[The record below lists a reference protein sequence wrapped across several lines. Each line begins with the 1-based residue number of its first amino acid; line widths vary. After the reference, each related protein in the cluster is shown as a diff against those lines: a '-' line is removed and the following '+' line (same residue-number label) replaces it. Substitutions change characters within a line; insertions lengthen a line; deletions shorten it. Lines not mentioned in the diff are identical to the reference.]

1 MRSLPMR
8 VQVQIAEMRPASN
21 NRKSRW
27 GDGPTGRMKPCKFCG
42 KEFYCIPFR
51 DKPGK
56 NEQKFC
62 NSKCS
67 HAHLSASAVYDPK
80 RFWAKVD
87 KSGGPDACWPYTGYI
102 TPEGYGWAYTGLPA
116 GQQQTHGAHRQAWI
130 NTYGPIPK
138 GLQVCHH
145 CDNPPCCNPK
155 HLFTGTNKD
164 NTLDMLHKERHRRKL
179 SADQV
184 RQIRKAFVRTHKNN
198 SNIPALAKRYGITP
212 GAVRAVVLR
221 LTWAHIS

>member
-1 MRSLPMR
+1 
-8 VQVQIAEMRPASN
+8 
-21 NRKSRW
+21 
-27 GDGPTGRMKPCKFCG
+27 MKPCKFCG

-67 HAHLSASAVYDPK
+67 HAHLSASAVYDPE

-130 NTYGPIPK
+130 NTHGPIPK
-138 GLQVCHH
+138 ELQVCHH

-155 HLFTGTNKD
+155 HLFTGTVND
-164 NTLDMLHKERHRRKL
+164 NMMDKIWKERHRRKL
-179 SADQV
+179 TAAQV
-184 RQIRKAFVRTHKNN
+184 REI
-198 SNIPALAKRYGITP
+198 IPLKGKERADDVGPRYGVGGPTISAIWAGRTWRHIQPPEIQEKMKDYRKTP
-212 GAVRAVVLR
+212 TIVRPPQPKGPR
-221 LTWAHIS
+221 PRSQISTKA